1 MTESPD
7 VQEVRY
13 TVLSGKLSMHSVEL
27 KAAELNA
34 EDDPPRSGP
43 YCVVFGGVDLTIEQ
57 LKAWLQ
63 ACVKQVQ
70 IDALLYCNYSI
81 TINLWKEQKTY

>member
-1 MTESPD
+1 M
-7 VQEVRY
+7 
-13 TVLSGKLSMHSVEL
+13 LSGKLSMHSVEL

-43 YCVVFGGVDLTIEQ
+43 YCVVFGGVELTMEQ
-57 LKAWLQ
+57 LKVWLQ

-70 IDALLYCNYSI
+70 IDALLFCNHSI
-81 TINLWKEQKTY
+81 KMNFR